1 MKDALKSITI
11 GFLLICIFVVLPVV
25 IILILTSLFGVN
37 LLLGFFI
44 FAIVFIFILFC
55 WLIGD
60 IFRM

>member
-25 IILILTSLFGVN
+25 IILILTSLFGVD

-44 FAIVFIFILFC
+44 FAIVFIFILLC

>member
-25 IILILTSLFGVN
+25 IILILTSLFGVD

-44 FAIVFIFILFC
+44 FAIVFIFILIC

>member
-11 GFLLICIFVVLPVV
+11 GFLLVCIFVVLPVV
-25 IILILTSLFGVN
+25 IILILTSLFGVD

-44 FAIVFIFILFC
+44 FAIVFIFILIC